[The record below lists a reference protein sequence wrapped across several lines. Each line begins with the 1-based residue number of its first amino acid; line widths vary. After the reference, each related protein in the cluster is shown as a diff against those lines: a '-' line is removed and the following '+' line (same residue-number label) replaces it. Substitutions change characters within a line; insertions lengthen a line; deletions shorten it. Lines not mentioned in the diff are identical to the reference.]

1 MCKIVINKIR
11 QTSIILFF
19 AVLLFSSPNDLQS
32 SKKLDSLKN
41 ELAKAT
47 TKRDSFFIK
56 HHIIRLYYGRN
67 IDSAL
72 DCSFRL
78 LEFSSRMPGDTFR
91 AFAYDDIANT
101 YIYMSKYDSAIH
113 YLDKSF
119 SIYENEDHK
128 NGIVKNLINKGLAIK
143 KQGKMTEAARYY
155 NRALN
160 YLDTNKDFH
169 ALAYLYNNLGL
180 IYDDW
185 SMYDEALNAYMNA
198 ISKFDKI
205 GNKRLMASVYN
216 NIALLFSDNAYY
228 EKALNYFRKSLDL
241 KLDIQNM
248 YMACNTYINIGLT
261 YEYLNEDSLA
271 LSNINKGLQLSIQEK
286 NKLAEAYGYKV
297 LGKYYHDYENIA
309 KALEN
314 YRKSFDIYKEIDSKD
329 GQIDVMLSLS
339 KILIEK
345 KEYQKADDY
354 LQEVIDY
361 SRKNNVI
368 LMLSTAYDLK
378 ARIYKT
384 RGNFKKALEFKELH
398 SKYLD
403 SAKIVEQTQQM
414 NRIEAIYQQKQM
426 AKENEILRNQNQ
438 LNELTIKNQ
447 SNTIIIS
454 VLIIILVILFFA
466 ILFFR
471 YRSNKKMNSL
481 LKQKNEEISQTNE
494 RLQETMSELRE
505 SQQKIVDDSKSLLE
519 LNSKL
524 MDSQDKLSNLNKTKD
539 KFFSIIAHDLKNPI
553 GSFKQLTEALSEDF
567 DKMQKEEIK
576 EYIKLMKRNAKQ
588 LFELLENLLTWSRS
602 QRDTI
607 DFNPVDANLNKIIE
621 NVIST
626 LNVQAENKSIKLK
639 NEVATDLQLMADVN
653 MLVTVLRNL
662 ISNAIKFTPEN
673 GDIRIYSEE
682 KENTI
687 ITSIKDNGVGISKDR
702 IDNLFNP
709 GCNGSTKGTK
719 NESGT
724 GLGLILCKEFVEKN
738 GGKIWVESN
747 EENGSTFS
755 FSLPKS

>member
-1 MCKIVINKIR
+1 MDKIIKKI
-11 QTSIILFF
+11 SFVLLF
-19 AVLLFSSPNDLQS
+19 AVLLFSSPEILQS
-32 SKKLDSLKN
+32 SNKLDSLN
-41 ELAKAT
+41 DELAKAG
-47 TKRDSFFIK
+47 TKRDSFYIK
-56 HHIIRLYYGRN
+56 HQIIRIYYGKN

-72 DCSFRL
+72 SRSFL
-78 LEFSSRMPGDTFR
+78 LLDFSRNMPGDTFR

-101 YIYMSKYDSAIH
+101 YIYLSKYDSAIY

-119 SIYENEDHK
+119 SIFEKEDHK
-128 NGIVKNLINKGLAIK
+128 NGIIKNLINKGLAIK
-143 KQGKMTEAARYY
+143 KQGKMTEAVKYY

-185 SMYDEALNAYMNA
+185 TMYDEALDAYMR
-198 ISKFDKI
+198 SVDQFDKI
-205 GNKRLMASVYN
+205 DNKRLMASVYN
-216 NIALLFSDNAYY
+216 NIALLFSDNGYY
-228 EKALNYFRKSLDL
+228 EKALGYFRKSLDL
-241 KLDIQNM
+241 KLQIQNM
-248 YMACNTYINIGLT
+248 YMACNTYINIGMT
-261 YEYLNEDSLA
+261 YEYLNKDSLA
-271 LSNINKGLQLSIQEK
+271 FYNISKGLQLSIEEK
-286 NKLAEAYGYKV
+286 NKVAEAYGYKA
-297 LGKYYHDYENIA
+297 LGKYYQDHDDHA

-314 YRKSFDIYKEIDSKD
+314 YNKSFDIYKEIDSKD
-329 GQIDVMLSLS
+329 GQIDVLLSLA

-345 KEYQKADDY
+345 GEYRQADEH

-361 SRKNNVI
+361 SKKNNVI
-368 LMLSTAYDLK
+368 FMLYTAYDLRSK
-378 ARIYKT
+378 IYKN
-384 RGNFKKALEFKELH
+384 RGNFRRALEFKELH

-403 SAKIVEQTQQM
+403 SSKIVEQTKQM

-438 LNELTIKNQ
+438 VNELTIQNQ
-447 SNTIIIS
+447 RNTIIIF

-471 YRSNKKMNSL
+471 YRNNKKLNSV
-481 LKQKNEEISQTNE
+481 LKQKNEEVSKANE
-494 RLQETMSELRE
+494 KLEETMSELRE
-505 SQQKIVDDSKSLLE
+505 SQKIIIDDSKSLLD

-524 MDSQDKLSNLNKTKD
+524 LDSQDKLSNLNKTKD

-553 GSFKQLTEALSEDF
+553 GSFKQLTEALSEDLH
-567 DKMQKEEIK
+567 KMQKEEIK
-576 EYIKLMKRNAKQ
+576 EYIGLMKKNARQ

-607 DFNPVDANLNKIIE
+607 DFNPVDVNLTNIVE

-626 LNVQAENKSIKLK
+626 LNLQAENKMITLK
-639 NEVATDLQLMADVN
+639 NEVDPEHNLMADVN

-673 GDIRIYSEE
+673 GHVLISSKE

-687 ITSIKDNGVGISKDR
+687 ITSIEDNGVGIPGKRLD
-702 IDNLFNP
+702 DLFNP
-709 GCNGSTKGTK
+709 GCNGSTKGTAK
-719 NESGT
+719 EGGT

-738 GGKIWVESN
+738 GGKIWVESS
-747 EENGSTFS
+747 ENKGSTFS